1 MAQFSN
7 ICALLFV
14 LMFIR
19 IEVARRQ
26 GKNLGRNLSILTH
39 PGVLVWGMLLT
50 AFVVIRLIGLGAIP
64 AGINQ
69 DEAMG
74 AVDALALSMYGTD
87 RFGTFM
93 PAHFTAWGYGQMSV
107 LLSYLMVP
115 FIKLFG
121 FTTFSVRLPI
131 LLISLGGAA
140 AVYFFVK
147 NTFDSRV
154 ALITF
159 VFLAINPWHFMQG
172 RWSLDCNAFPHMFII
187 GFCLLSKGL
196 EKTKYLY
203 ISMIFFALC
212 MYSYG
217 VSFYMVPIFLLAAC
231 ICLIAAKKVAI
242 RQAFFSALIYF
253 GISFPIYGTMLINFM
268 GWKTVRLPFV
278 TMPYFENSIR
288 SNDILFFSENILSQL
303 EINIRSFLRTAY
315 IQTPDLI
322 WNAIDDFGTMYK
334 CSLPLIIIGIGI
346 AIQTAVKG
354 RDERRKTL
362 CRLLVIYWACCIITG
377 CCINSVNVN
386 RINIIYY
393 THIIFAGMGIYYIVK
408 KWKLAVG
415 IVIGIFILQGTLF
428 FNRYFTV
435 WADQM
440 EGYFYSDFMEAV
452 EFAGQQQCD
461 YYYITPDTQYDG
473 SAMVSEILTQYALK
487 MDAKYYQGK
496 TSVLWGREL
505 SYNERFHFQNLP
517 FDNLN
522 NWDNIIYVI
531 KTENIRYYNLDAF
544 KIKLFGD
551 YSVAVPIQNA
561 TF

>member
-1 MAQFSN
+1 MTQFSN
-7 ICALLFV
+7 ICALIFI

-19 IEVARRQ
+19 IEIARRK
-26 GKNLGRNLSILTH
+26 GKNIGGNMTVLEH
-39 PGVLVWGMLLT
+39 PGALAWGILLT
-50 AFVVIRLIGLGAIP
+50 GFVAIRLIGLDAIP

-121 FTTFSVRLPI
+121 FSTFTVRLPM
-131 LLISLGGAA
+131 LLISLAGAA
-140 AVYFFVK
+140 AVYFWVRD
-147 NTFDSRV
+147 TFGSE
-154 ALITF
+154 AAFITF
-159 VFLAINPWHFMQG
+159 VFLMINPWHFMQG

-187 GFCLLSKGL
+187 GFSLLSRGL
-196 EKTKYLY
+196 EKAKYLY
-203 ISMIFFALC
+203 ISMVFFALC

-231 ICLIAAKKVAI
+231 ICLMITKKVTV
-242 RQAFFSALIYF
+242 RQVLISVLIYF

-268 GWKTVRLPFV
+268 KWETVKLPFV

-288 SNDILFFSENILSQL
+288 SNDILFFSENIPAQL
-303 EINIRSFLRTAY
+303 ESNIRVFLRTAY
-315 IQTPDLI
+315 FQTPDLI
-322 WNAIDDFGTMYK
+322 WNAIDDFGTVYK
-334 CSLPLIIIGIGI
+334 CSLPLLIIGIGV
-346 AIQTAVKG
+346 AVYTAVKG
-354 RDERRKTL
+354 QDESKKVL
-362 CRLLVIYWACCIITG
+362 CRLLVIYWACCNVTG

-386 RINIIYY
+386 RINIIFYS
-393 THIIFAGMGIYYIVK
+393 HIIFAGMGIYYILK
-408 KWKLAVG
+408 RWKLTAG
-415 IVIGIFILQGTLF
+415 IVLGIFMLQGILF

-440 EGYFYSDFMEAV
+440 EKHFYSDFMEAV
-452 EFAGQQQCD
+452 EFAGQQECD

-473 SAMVSEILTQYALK
+473 AVMVSEILTQYALK
-487 MDAKYYQGK
+487 MDAKYYQGE
-496 TSVLWGREL
+496 TNVFFGREI
-505 SYNERFHFQNLP
+505 SYADRFHFENLP
-517 FDNLN
+517 FDRLN
-522 NWDNIIYVI
+522 NWDHTVYVI
-531 KTENIRYYNLDAF
+531 KSENIRYYHLDAF
-544 KIKLFGD
+544 KIKVFGD

-561 TF
+561 NF